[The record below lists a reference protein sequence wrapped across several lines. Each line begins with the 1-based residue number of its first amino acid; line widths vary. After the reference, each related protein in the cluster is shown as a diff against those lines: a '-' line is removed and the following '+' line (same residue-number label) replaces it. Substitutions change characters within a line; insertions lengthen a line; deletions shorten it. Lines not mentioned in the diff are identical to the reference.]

1 MHDFVVHKSELVP
14 QASFGHNDG
23 PSLDRWYQEEA
34 VDSLF
39 NFFDEFGGTD
49 LEGRPIE
56 ANPLVALPTGTGK
69 SFVIAKF
76 LQRVFW
82 SFPQTRVIM
91 STHIKELIGQ
101 NAKQMQ
107 RVWPNAPLGIF
118 SAGLRQKDFIQP
130 IIFGGVKSM
139 VNALENGTSMFGFRD
154 LMIIDE
160 AHLVGP
166 SADSS
171 YGELILQLKSINPYL
186 KIIGLSATIYR
197 IGMGLLTNGPI
208 FTHIT
213 YNLCDIPGFS
223 RLIAEDYLAPIF
235 PKKTAMELDVSNV
248 GMSST
253 GDYNE
258 GALQQAVDKDDVT
271 YEALCEVMAHGQQ
284 RRSWLIF
291 ASGIEHAEH
300 IAEMLRSTFGVPAA
314 AVHSKTTSTQR
325 DNTIAAFKRG
335 DIRCIVNKDV
345 LTTGFDHPPI
355 DLIAMLR
362 PTMSTGLWV
371 QMLGRGTRPFDW
383 FKLTWEQQQEFA
395 AFAGFVKHH
404 CLVLDFA
411 GNTRRLGPI
420 NDPVIPKP
428 KGNGKPGDAP
438 VKICSIGKMV
448 NKLGGCGAYNHTSAK
463 ECLVCGEAFDIQYEG
478 PAIDG
483 FASNEELL
491 RSDLPVVEHFDVMRV
506 VYSPHTSRASGL
518 QSIKVSYFTRDLRTF
533 YEWITVEGEGFRK
546 KSGRDWFR
554 QRAPVEP
561 PETNAEILA
570 NSEYLRIP
578 RSIRV
583 WLNKKNPSV
592 LGYEF

>member
-1 MHDFVVHKSELVP
+1 MN
-14 QASFGHNDG
+14 AGIGHNGG

-39 NFFDEFGGTD
+39 RFFDEFGGTGPD
-49 LEGRPIE
+49 GRPIE
-56 ANPLVALPTGTGK
+56 ANPLIALPTGTGK

-82 SFPQTRVIM
+82 NFPNTRVIM
-91 STHIKELIGQ
+91 STHVKELIEQ
-101 NAKQMQ
+101 NAKQLQ
-107 RVWPNAPLGIF
+107 RVWPNAPLGIY
-118 SAGLRQKDFIQP
+118 SAGLKQKDFIQP

-139 VNALENGTSMFGFRD
+139 VRGIDEDGKSIFGFRD
-154 LMIIDE
+154 LLIIDE

-171 YGELILQLKSINPYL
+171 YGDLILQLKAINPYL

-197 IGMGLLTNGPI
+197 LGMGLLTNGPI
-208 FTHIT
+208 FTNIA

-223 RLIAEDYLAPIF
+223 RLIAEGYLAPIF
-235 PKKTAMELDVSNV
+235 PKKTAIELDVSGV

-258 GALQQAVDKDDVT
+258 SALQAAVDQDDIT
-271 YEALCEVMAHGQQ
+271 YEALCEVVQLGYQ

-300 IAEMLRSTFGVPAA
+300 VAEMLRSKFGVPAA
-314 AVHSKTTSTQR
+314 AVHSKMSDKQR
-325 DNTIAAFKRG
+325 DEILDAFKRG
-335 DIRCIVNKDV
+335 ELRCIVNKDV

-355 DLIAMLR
+355 DLIGMLR

-371 QMLGRGTRPFDW
+371 QMLGRGTRPYDW
-383 FKLTWEQQQEFA
+383 TNPQQYIPGFEFT
-395 AFAGFVKHH
+395 KHH

-428 KGNGKPGDAP
+428 KGQGRAGDAP
-438 VKICSIGKMV
+438 VKICDA
-448 NKLGGCGAYNHTSAK
+448 CGAYNHTSARH
-463 ECLVCGEAFDIQYEG
+463 CIVCGEEFVFKPGIVG
-478 PAIDG
+478 N
-483 FASNEELL
+483 ASNEELL
-491 RSDLPVVEHFDVMRV
+491 RSDLPVVEYFDILRV
-506 VYSPHTSRASGL
+506 VYSPHTSRKSGRS
-518 QSIKVSYFTRDLRTF
+518 SIKVSYFTSDLRTF
-533 YEWITVEGEGFRK
+533 YEWVSVEGDGWAK
-546 KSGRDWFR
+546 KKGRDWFR

-570 NSEYLRIP
+570 NAEYLRTP
-578 RSIRV
+578 RRIRV
-583 WLNKKNPSV
+583 WLNKKNPEV
-592 LGYEF
+592 LSYEF

>member
-1 MHDFVVHKSELVP
+1 MNAPF
-14 QASFGHNDG
+14 ATIGHNGG

-34 VDSLF
+34 VDTLF
-39 NFFDEFGGTD
+39 RYFDEHGGTD
-49 LEGRPIE
+49 AEGRPIE
-56 ANPLVALPTGTGK
+56 ANPLIALPTGTGK

-76 LQRVFW
+76 LRRVYDV
-82 SFPQTRVIM
+82 FPQTRVIM
-91 STHIKELIGQ
+91 STHVKELIEQ
-101 NAKQMQ
+101 NAKQLQ
-107 RVWPNAPLGIF
+107 RVWPNAPLGIY
-118 SAGLRQKDFIQP
+118 SAGLKQKDFIQP

-139 VNALENGTSMFGFRD
+139 VRGVDEDGRSIFGFRD

-171 YGELILQLKSINPYL
+171 YGDFILQLKAINPYL

-197 IGMGLLTNGPI
+197 LGMGLLTNGPI
-208 FTHIT
+208 FTDIA
-213 YNLCDIPGFS
+213 YNLCDIQGFS
-223 RLIAEDYLAPIF
+223 RLIAEGYLCPIF
-235 PKKTAMELDVSNV
+235 PKKTATELDVSGV

-253 GDYNE
+253 GDFIE
-258 GALQQAVDKDDVT
+258 GALQAAVDKDDIT
-271 YEALCEVMAHGQQ
+271 YEALCEVVQQGMQ

-314 AVHSKTTSTQR
+314 AVHSKMPQGQR
-325 DNTIAAFKRG
+325 DEIIAAFKRG
-335 DIRCIVNKDV
+335 ELRCIVNKDI

-371 QMLGRGTRPFDW
+371 QMLGRGTRPYDY
-383 FKLTWEQQQEFA
+383 TNPQQYIPGFEFI
-395 AFAGFVKHH
+395 KHH

-438 VKICSIGKMV
+438 VKICSVGKMID
-448 NKLGGCGAYNHTSAK
+448 KQAGCGAYAHTTAK
-463 ECLVCGEAFDIQYEG
+463 ECVVCGETFDIQYEG
-478 PAIDG
+478 PNIDG
-483 FASNEELL
+483 TSSNEELL
-491 RSDLPVVEHFDVMRV
+491 RSDLPVVEYFDVLRV
-506 VYSPHTSRASGL
+506 VYSPHTSRSSGRA
-518 QSIKVSYFTRDLRTF
+518 SIKVSYFTADLRTF
-533 YEWITVEGEGFRK
+533 YEWITVEGDGFPRK
-546 KSGRDWFR
+546 RGRDWFR

-561 PETNAEILA
+561 PESNAEILA
-570 NSEYLRIP
+570 NAGYLRTP
-578 RSIRV
+578 RRIRV
-583 WLNKKNPSV
+583 WLNKKNPEV